1 MLIIISKKYTI
12 LTNEPSFIFG
22 RGTLAKRSGEKY
34 HDILEAAVKTFAQTG
49 YHRTRVADIAREA
62 GVADG
67 TVYIYFKNK
76 EDILVSLFQDLM
88 IRFVDDLCSE
98 LIQCRNA
105 NEKLKAIISYH
116 LTTLG
121 NRPEQAKVTQI
132 ELRQIDQ
139 AINVGISKP
148 LKGYFD
154 LLEEVIEEG
163 KEQGLYRKELDTRT
177 ARKVIFG
184 GIDEVVTCWVMS
196 GKPYSLAAF
205 SDSVYD
211 LLVRGL
217 R

>member
-1 MLIIISKKYTI
+1 M
-12 LTNEPSFIFG
+12 
-22 RGTLAKRSGEKY
+22 AKRTGGKKQ
-34 HDILEAAVKTFAQTG
+34 ILLDAAVKTFARTG

-67 TVYIYFKNK
+67 TVYIYFENK

-98 LIQCRNA
+98 LIQCGDA

-139 AINVGISKP
+139 TINEGISKP
-148 LKGYFD
+148 LLSYFK
-154 LLEEVIEEG
+154 LIEEVIDEG
-163 KEQGLYRKELDTRT
+163 KEQGLYRQNLNTRT
-177 ARKVIFG
+177 ARKVVFG

-196 GKPYSLAAF
+196 GKPYNLA
-205 SDSVYD
+205 DLKESVFE
-211 LLVRGL
+211 LLIRGL
-217 R
+217 QK